1 MFVFALKAS
10 WLDQQIMA
18 VKEYNATQLYS
29 RIFVI
34 LFNRAVALYRVA
46 DGKGRKIKL
55 KVGICRS
62 LCYFRPTNITPFFAR
77 FWELKLMLFSLPVLI
92 FLGFLYSFTP
102 LLTHWFSIDFEL
114 KCILNKNEMFV
125 QI

>member
-1 MFVFALKAS
+1 
-10 WLDQQIMA
+10 MA

-46 DGKGRKIKL
+46 DGKGGKIKL

-62 LCYFRPTNITPFFAR
+62 LCYFRPTNITRFFAR
-77 FWELKLMLFSLPVLI
+77 F
-92 FLGFLYSFTP
+92 
-102 LLTHWFSIDFEL
+102 
-114 KCILNKNEMFV
+114 
-125 QI
+125 